1 MASIVTNCCTATTKK
16 TPEKRN
22 EVSKMK
28 EPKYMNQFTGELYYN
43 IWHAITSV
51 VADMIYFKSCRT
63 VEMLHITR
71 WHG

>member
-1 MASIVTNCCTATTKK
+1 
-16 TPEKRN
+16 
-22 EVSKMK
+22 MK

-51 VADMIYFKSCRT
+51 VADMIHFKPCRT

-71 WHG
+71 WHE